1 MRFLFSLVI
10 ISITG
15 LLSVVALEEIPDDKK
30 LVVAYYPFYNKIF
43 YTHTDIS
50 YKNLTHIC
58 HAFIKPDSSGD
69 LIVDYNF
76 LYPEL
81 NEEAHNNGVQVLVSV
96 GGWGNHNGFGP
107 MAADSTSRQ
116 NFINKLTE
124 FCLEYNYDGA
134 DIDWEYPNLN
144 DKNNFVLLIKEL
156 RNAFNEAGINYL
168 SAALPSHDYHN
179 GFDVNELNNYLDW
192 FGIMTYDF
200 HGSWSNHSGHNSPL
214 YSSLLDTC
222 GSIDESVRYYLSKGI
237 KKEKML
243 IGIPFYG
250 REFISAALYLKSEGG
265 SSILFQNSNSRIID
279 DGWKYVWDKVCG
291 APVLYNSDNTQLIS
305 YEDINSIKIKSRYI
319 YNTELGGT
327 IVWAL
332 GQDYDG
338 NSTPLL
344 ESLKLNMLSPPSEKP
359 SIPIIAS
366 TKSNVS
372 STILTWYPA
381 KDAWYYE
388 VEISNDSLFSEII
401 IRERNIQST
410 EYAANKINSD
420 YFYWRVRA
428 YNYLGYSEWYAS
440 TYRKLN

>member
-1 MRFLFSLVI
+1 MKKLLTIAFILLSTQIELFSTN
-10 ISITG
+10 SID
-15 LLSVVALEEIPDDKK
+15 SDKK
-30 LVVAYYPFYNKIF
+30 IIAAYYPYYNKIF
-43 YTHTDIS
+43 YTHNDIDFES
-50 YKNLTHIC
+50 ITHLC

-69 LIVDYNF
+69 LIVDDNF

-96 GGWGNHNGFGP
+96 GGWGNHNSFSS
-107 MAADSTSRQ
+107 MASDSTSRQ

-179 GFDVNELNNYLDW
+179 GFDVNELNNYLNW

-200 HGSWSNHSGHNSPL
+200 HGSWSDHSGHNSPL
-214 YSSLLDTC
+214 YSSPLDTC

-250 REFISAALYLKSEGG
+250 RVFISAALYLKSEGG

-291 APVLYNSDNTQLIS
+291 VPVLYNSDNTQLIS

-338 NSTPLL
+338 NSTHLL
-344 ESLKLNMLSPPSEKP
+344 ESLKLNMLSPPTEKP
-359 SIPIIAS
+359 SIPIIVS
-366 TKSNVS
+366 TTNNES
-372 STILTWYPA
+372 SFNLRWYPA
-381 KDAWYYE
+381 QDAWYYE
-388 VEISNDSLFSEII
+388 IEISSDSLFSEII
-401 IRERNIQST
+401 LRESNIQST
-410 EYAANKINSD
+410 EYSAKKINNEHV
-420 YFYWRVRA
+420 YWRVRA

-440 TYRKLN
+440 TYIKLN